1 MSSTFGRRTWNKE
14 DYIPDGES
22 SKRYDDNHLADLSEG
37 QLQLLKKKYTDYN
50 QLMKDSI
57 KGLNQRTMFA
67 NVSQYKK
74 GKQFGFY
81 CDICNLTFK
90 DTLQFIDHLN
100 SKPHQIKF
108 ETIFH
113 EDLIFNKRDND
124 DVPLEEFRTSYLDE
138 IRQFVKINDTT
149 VKTSKSQ
156 SNRLS
161 KMKKVQK
168 DPNLQPVESEM
179 NKMMGFASFGSS
191 KK

>member
-1 MSSTFGRRTWNKE
+1 MSKNFGRRTWNKE
-14 DYIPDGES
+14 DYIPDSDSQNRKG
-22 SKRYDDNHLADLSEG
+22 DDHLSHLNEE

-57 KGLNQRTMFA
+57 KGLNQRTLIA

-100 SKPHQIKF
+100 SKPHEFKF
-108 ETIFH
+108 ETVFH
-113 EDLIFNKRDND
+113 EDFILNRRDND
-124 DVPLEEFRTSYLDE
+124 DIPLEEFINTYLTE
-138 IRQFVKINDTT
+138 IKQFVKSNDRT
-149 VKTSKSQ
+149 VKKSSSQRSRSKKTKEK
-156 SNRLS
+156 LEVS
-161 KMKKVQK
+161 K
-168 DPNLQPVESEM
+168 PQPVDSEM

>member
-14 DYIPDGES
+14 DYIQDGES
-22 SKRYDDNHLADLSEG
+22 ANRYGDNHLADLSEG

-57 KGLNQRTMFA
+57 KGLNQRTMIA

-108 ETIFH
+108 ETVFH
-113 EDLIFNKRDND
+113 EDLICNKRDND
-124 DVPLEEFRTSYLDE
+124 DIPLEEFRISYLEE
-138 IRQFVKINDTT
+138 IKQFVKANDTT
-149 VKTSKSQ
+149 LKASTSQNS
-156 SNRLS
+156 RLN
-161 KMKKVQK
+161 KRRKEQK
-168 DPNLQPVESEM
+168 EQPVETEM
-179 NKMMGFASFGSS
+179 SKLMGFGSFGST